1 MLKDIFT
8 ISIIL
13 TLVNSNVVKCGEV
26 PDPIS
31 YIFGCNFAFA
41 LSVMVTF
48 FKLLAWLNVLAKIST
63 WWHLS
68 SCKEAAFSGS
78 DKVLRGLDLPAILR
92 GSYENINK
100 MKRYISKCMT

>member
-1 MLKDIFT
+1 M
-8 ISIIL
+8 
-13 TLVNSNVVKCGEV
+13 VNSNVSKCGEV

-68 SCKEAAFSGS
+68 STKEAAFSGS
-78 DKVLRGLDLPAILR
+78 DNALRGFDLPAIRR
-92 GSYENINK
+92 GSYENINE
-100 MKRYISKCMT
+100 M